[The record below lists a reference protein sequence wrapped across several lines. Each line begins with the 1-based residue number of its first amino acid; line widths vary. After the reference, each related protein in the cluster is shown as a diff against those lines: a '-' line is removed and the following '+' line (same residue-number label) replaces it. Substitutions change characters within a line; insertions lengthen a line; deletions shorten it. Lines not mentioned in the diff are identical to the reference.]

1 MVRAAKKDR
10 FSLKYIL
17 ILAAAVILL
26 TQSGWMTQKDVHYV
40 PVRIHKGDTVW
51 DIAATAAGDSE
62 DVRHIV
68 WDIVKTNNLPDDQQ
82 IHPGQVLQ
90 IPLSTAARHRLQ
102 NKFDVTT

>member
-68 WDIVKTNNLPDDQQ
+68 WDIVKTNNLF
-82 IHPGQVLQ
+82 IFNIAVLLCRLMM
-90 IPLSTAARHRLQ
+90 LSKSLPP
-102 NKFDVTT
+102 VY